1 MAEDIKN
8 YTLSELKNALSS
20 KGFAPYCAGQVF
32 NWIYAKRIDNFDL
45 MTDISKG
52 TRDSLSENF
61 YFSKLKIS
69 KREVSL
75 DKTEKFLFELND
87 GASIESVF
95 IPENNRR
102 TLCLSSQVGCKYGCK
117 FCISGTRGLKRNLAA
132 SEIVNQYLTISD
144 LIGRK
149 PEPRSGGATPRFDGA
164 LRHQSTG
171 CARGIPE
178 KAITNV
184 VFMGIGEPLD
194 NFEMTVKAI
203 RIFTEHKGLNFS
215 KRRISISTCG
225 IIPQI
230 EQLSLLKLGVKLS
243 VSLHSA
249 DDKIRSKIMP
259 VNSKYPL
266 GELMKVLRNF
276 SESEKYPVTFEYAL
290 FGSLNT
296 SKLDA
301 QKLIRLLR
309 GTNCKINLI
318 PYNASQGDFKQPAP
332 SEVEDFCKELEN
344 AGLFYT
350 LRKSRG
356 QDIHAACGQL
366 YALWG

>member
-1 MAEDIKN
+1 VELKKQAPMAEDIKN
-8 YTLSELKNALSS
+8 YTLSELKSALSA

-32 NWIYAKRIDNFDL
+32 NWIYAKKIENFDL
-45 MTDISKG
+45 MTNISKEM
-52 TRDSLSENF
+52 RDSLSENF

-95 IPENNRR
+95 IPEGSRF
-102 TLCLSSQVGCKYGCK
+102 TLCLSSQVGCKYSCK
-117 FCISGTRGLKRNLAA
+117 FCISGARGLKRNLTA
-132 SEIVNQYLTISD
+132 SEIVNQYLTVSG
-144 LIGRK
+144 LI
-149 PEPRSGGATPRFDGA
+149 A
-164 LRHQSTG
+164 
-171 CARGIPE
+171 E
-178 KAITNV
+178 KITNM

-194 NFEMTVKAI
+194 NFEITVKAI
-203 RIFTEHKGLNFS
+203 KIFTEHKGLDFG
-215 KRRISISTCG
+215 KRRISVSTCG

-230 EQLSLLKLGVKLS
+230 EELSRLKLGVKLS

-249 DDKIRSKIMP
+249 DSEIRSKIMP
-259 VNSKYPL
+259 VNNKYPL
-266 GELMKVLRNF
+266 GELMKVLKNF

-296 SKLDA
+296 SRLDA
-301 QKLIRLLR
+301 QKLIRLLK
-309 GTNCKINLI
+309 GMNCKINLI
-318 PYNASQGDFKQPAP
+318 PYNASQGAFKQPTP
-332 SEVEDFCKELEN
+332 LEVEDFCKELEN

>member
-1 MAEDIKN
+1 MICDHLRFKAIIMTEDVKN
-8 YTLSELKNALSS
+8 YTLSELKSALSE
-20 KGFAPYCAGQVF
+20 KGVVSYCACQIF
-32 NWIYAKRIDNFDL
+32 NWIYAKRIENFDL
-45 MTDISKG
+45 MTDVSKE
-52 TRDSLSENF
+52 TKSLLLENF
-61 YFSKLKIS
+61 YFSKLKIL
-69 KREVSL
+69 KRETSL

-95 IPENNRR
+95 IPEGNRF
-102 TLCLSSQVGCKYGCK
+102 TLCLSSQVGCKYSCK
-117 FCISGTRGLKRNLAA
+117 FCLSGSRGLKRNLTAG
-132 SEIVNQYLTISD
+132 EIVNQYLAVSD
-144 LIGRK
+144 LSNN
-149 PEPRSGGATPRFDGA
+149 P
-164 LRHQSTG
+164 
-171 CARGIPE
+171 
-178 KAITNV
+178 ITNM

-194 NFEMTVKAI
+194 NFEMIVKAI
-203 RIFTEHKGLNFS
+203 RIFTEHKGLDFG

-230 EQLSLLKLGVKLS
+230 QQLSKLKLGVKLS

-249 DDKIRSKIMP
+249 DCEIRSKIMP
-259 VNSKYPL
+259 VNRKYPL
-266 GELMKVLRNF
+266 GELMKALKSF

-309 GTNCKINLI
+309 GMNCKINLI
-318 PYNASQGDFKQPAP
+318 PYNASQGAFRQPTL
-332 SEVEDFCKELEN
+332 SEVEDFCNELEK

-356 QDIHAACGQL
+356 QDIRASCGQL